1 MKMAQKILQ
10 KQVSEEIA
18 PKKYTVNVQELN
30 NFLKKDLPLDLLGTN
45 SIKLF
50 DRFNIP
56 KDFLEVHPKN
66 WNDLEGYQKG
76 KEIIE
81 SLRVVNDTAERVVK
95 LMEEF
100 NDKFTKN
107 EDQKQFVLQTVQDN
121 RKKYPGASRET
132 LKTSFD

>member
-1 MKMAQKILQ
+1 MAQKILQ

-81 SLRVVNDTAERVVK
+81 SLRVVNDTAERGVK

-100 NDKFTKN
+100 NDKLTKN
-107 EDQKQFVLQTVQDN
+107 EDQKQFVLQTVQDY